1 MELERKI
8 KAKRSRGDY
17 YENNEEEDSVQIK
30 FKRLLGKLTTYV
42 QVTIAH
48 IGESLFT
55 LFASL
60 RYAYHYLMTLINKNS
75 EY

>member
-17 YENNEEEDSVQIK
+17 YENKEEEDSVQIK
-30 FKRLLGKLTTYV
+30 FKRLLGKLTTYNV
-42 QVTIAH
+42 QVTFAY

-60 RYAYHYLMTLINKNS
+60 TYAYHYLMTLIK
-75 EY
+75 

>member
-30 FKRLLGKLTTYV
+30 FKRLLGKLTTF
-42 QVTIAH
+42 AH

-60 RYAYHYLMTLINKNS
+60 TYAYHYLMTLIK
-75 EY
+75 